1 MKSKIFLFSLICI
14 CILLI
19 SGCGNSKKEDIK
31 KDSSLLS
38 SFTTSSKANIQESK
52 VSKTSQQESK
62 EKESSIESK
71 EDSFSVDSSVFF
83 VEVSDNQNE
92 SIFEVPQ
99 DESSIVNE
107 VEVEIEIPIESTNDY
122 QESEVT
128 EISPSSIY
136 SVAESDVQELPQ
148 PIVESSSIEEIE
160 SSIMIESSID
170 NEISEESF
178 EESFEESSE
187 ESIEFI
193 PQTWGMVINF
203 CTTEDGYSIDRGTY
217 VRVAAADEENP
228 QKIIIDWYDT
238 TTKINLS
245 DVEIFTINDEKDLEV
260 ILMRRTAGVIT
271 N

>member
-19 SGCGNSKKEDIK
+19 SGCGNSKKENIK
-31 KDSSLLS
+31 NDSSLLS
-38 SFTTSSKANIQESK
+38 SAASSETDIQKSK
-52 VSKTSQQESK
+52 VSQQKSKVVKEFSVESK
-62 EKESSIESK
+62 ENLFSSN
-71 EDSFSVDSSVFF
+71 SSEPF

-128 EISPSSIY
+128 EIPPSSIY
-136 SVAESDVQELPQ
+136 SVAESDVQESPQ

-245 DVEIFTINDEKDLEV
+245 DVEVFTINDEKDLEV

>member
-19 SGCGNSKKEDIK
+19 SGCGNSKKENIK
-31 KDSSLLS
+31 NDSSLLS
-38 SFTTSSKANIQESK
+38 SAASSETDIQKSK
-52 VSKTSQQESK
+52 VSQQKSKVVKEFSVESK
-62 EKESSIESK
+62 ENLFSSN
-71 EDSFSVDSSVFF
+71 SSEPF

-128 EISPSSIY
+128 EIPPSSIY
-136 SVAESDVQELPQ
+136 SVAESDVQESPQ

-178 EESFEESSE
+178 EESSE
-187 ESIEFI
+187 ESIEFV

-217 VRVAAADEENP
+217 VRVAAVDEENP